1 MTPFDAG
8 VARRP
13 RDDGRGADGGEGRE
27 LFVIALERFEGPL
40 DLLLH
45 LIRQQDID
53 IFDIPIATITDQFLR
68 VVGGIGARELEGAGE
83 FVEMA
88 ATLIGIKARMLLPH
102 RGNDDDEDPRAE
114 LVRRLLE
121 YEQVREISSR
131 LEVMEARRMRRWA
144 KGYVPPRPRPEA
156 TDTPLETTWDEV
168 WRAALGVELPRPPAP
183 PRVRTRLV
191 SMEEKIALIRDRL
204 RAVARVEFSRL
215 VGSWGE
221 RMHGVMTLLAGLE
234 LARRRQVR
242 LRQTRPFAELWL
254 YRRKSSAES
263 GNAPGEAA

>member
-1 MTPFDAG
+1 MALTPLAAG
-8 VARRP
+8 A
-13 RDDGRGADGGEGRE
+13 GEGRE
-27 LFVIALERFEGPL
+27 LFVVALERFQGPL

-53 IFDIPIATITDQFLR
+53 IFDIPIATITDQFLK
-68 VVGGIGARELEGAGE
+68 VVGGIGAEELEGAGE

-88 ATLIGIKARMLLPH
+88 AILIGIKARMLLPH
-102 RGNDDDEDPRAE
+102 RREEEDEDPRAE

-131 LEVMEARRMRRWA
+131 LEIMEVRRMRRWA
-144 KGYVPPRPRPEA
+144 KGYLPARPRPEPR
-156 TDTPLETTWDEV
+156 DTPLDTTWEEV
-168 WRAALGVELPRPPAP
+168 WKAALAVELPRPQAP
-183 PRVRTRLV
+183 PRIGVRPV
-191 SMEEKIALIRDRL
+191 SMEEKIALIRERL
-204 RAVARVEFSRL
+204 RTVGRIEFSRL
-215 VGSWGE
+215 IGSWRA

-254 YRRKSSAES
+254 YRRSAPAAES
-263 GNAPGEAA
+263 GNAGEEAA

>member
-1 MTPFDAG
+1 MALTPFDVAAG
-8 VARRP
+8 ER
-13 RDDGRGADGGEGRE
+13 RE
-27 LFVIALERFEGPL
+27 LFVVALERFQGPL

-53 IFDIPIATITDQFLR
+53 IFDIPVATITDQFLK
-68 VVGGIGARELEGAGE
+68 VVGGIGAEELEGAGE

-88 ATLIGIKARMLLPH
+88 AILIGIKARMLLPH
-102 RGNDDDEDPRAE
+102 RREEEDEDPRAE

-131 LEVMEARRMRRWA
+131 LEIMEARRMRRWA
-144 KGYVPPRPRPEA
+144 KGYVPPRPRPA
-156 TDTPLETTWDEV
+156 PRDTPLDTTWDEV
-168 WRAALGVELPRPPAP
+168 WDAALAVELPRPHVP
-183 PRVRTRLV
+183 PRVETRLV
-191 SMEEKIALIRDRL
+191 AMEEKIALIRDRL
-204 RAVARVEFSRL
+204 RAVGRIEFSRL
-215 VGSWGE
+215 IGSWRA

-254 YRRKSSAES
+254 YRRAASAAES
-263 GNAPGEAA
+263 ENAGGEAA